1 MAEVLPVIVVLGR
14 IVPLVVNVPL
24 GLGLGLGRTDCVVDA
39 VLVRLTG
46 ADLVGL
52 RAAEEL
58 LDGLVVDDSVFVTNH
73 ERLWVLVEEEER
85 VRA

>member
-1 MAEVLPVIVVLGR
+1 VAEGLPVIVVLGR

-24 GLGLGLGRTDCVVDA
+24 GLGLGFGRTDCVVDA

-46 ADLVGL
+46 ADLLGL
-52 RAAEEL
+52 RAAEL
-58 LDGLVVDDSVFVTNH
+58 LFVGLVVTVPDLVNSH